1 MSKLKFKGKTLYT
14 KTCVDNILDIF
25 EEGEQDDA
33 EWYANANEIAE
44 FLGYKYGVTLEKV
57 IGIIAALSPQK
68 SWKENLRI
76 TNTFLKDGNA
86 YHTKVMT
93 AKAQAILDGDSQVE
107 SILAELNG
115 NKIKAFFLNILWYDK
130 ASTVT
135 IDRHAIEIAVGKPI
149 DNHQLTVNQYQFFV
163 NCYIIA
169 SNGLGY
175 KPHEVQAITW
185 TRWREIKHPNGA
197 YR

>member
-25 EEGEQDDA
+25 EEGEQDNA
-33 EWYANANEIAE
+33 EWYAKANHLAWK
-44 FLGYKYGVTLEKV
+44 LSAKYSVSLEKV

-68 SWKENLRI
+68 SWKENMRI
-76 TNTFLKDGNA
+76 TETFLDYGHA
-86 YHTKVMT
+86 YHTKAMT
-93 AKAQAILDGDSQVE
+93 AKAQAILDGEATVE
-107 SILAELNG
+107 SILLELNG
-115 NKIKAFFLNILWYDK
+115 NKIKAFFLNILWYDR

-135 IDRHAIEIAVGKPI
+135 IDRHAIEIAVGKPVE
-149 DNHQLTVNQYQFFV
+149 NHQLTVNQYQFFV